1 MLTQKELSP
10 FDRFPYRSSTL
21 DHFSPSF
28 LAKKVNFRCIFH
40 FDLVNYTKINVIL
53 FQDDYKRVIVCIEDA
68 ILATDLAVYFR
79 RRQDTFNLIESN
91 AVDFFN
97 DHHR

>member
-1 MLTQKELSP
+1 
-10 FDRFPYRSSTL
+10 
-21 DHFSPSF
+21 
-28 LAKKVNFRCIFH
+28 
-40 FDLVNYTKINVIL
+40 VNYSHINVIL

-79 RRQDTFNLIESN
+79 RRQDTFDLIESN